1 MNLRLPYCVLAVCG
15 VFCCHYSTAQN
26 DTTITREIDR
36 IDVIAPARKHQA
48 SPVQEISRVEMERLG
63 LKSTADALR
72 MFNGVSIKDYGGIG
86 GLTTVSVR
94 SLGAAHTAVSYDGV
108 PVSNTQAGPVDV
120 SMFNINDIASI
131 KLAVGSD
138 DQLLKP
144 ARMMAS
150 AATLGIEGYDFRPS
164 DSTRHAANI
173 NLKCGSFGYWCA
185 NAKYSALIAKRISLT
200 ANAEVYGADGEYPF
214 TLVNYNKSTRERRT
228 NTDVLSY
235 KGEIGFWHTDTI
247 GNTLKFKAYAYNSE
261 RGLPGSIIYYNKEAN
276 ERLLD
281 RNVFAQT
288 TYRRRLSPTL
298 TAKIIAKYNYSFSRY
313 DDTNVKY
320 KGGHLQQNSTQNE
333 GYLSLMTLWQPSRTI
348 AISISLDEIYNTLDT
363 DITDNPQPRRNTMIA
378 GGNVR
383 FTDGKWITATL
394 TAVATRVRESV
405 DHGGKL
411 KDLDKTTPS
420 LTVKITPM
428 RNIFIRL
435 MARQTFRVPTF
446 NELYYTSLG
455 FSGLRPETATEYN
468 AGVGAEIF
476 KTHLTAD
483 VFRNIVRDKIV
494 AIPTT
499 YVWKMAN
506 YGKAHITGAEVSADR
521 MLQLWDVTTTFAAGY
536 TYQHALDKTRK
547 NPKLYNSQIP
557 YTPRHS
563 GHYSLTA
570 EYKGFTLGYHALWSG
585 KRYFAEQNIPA
596 NQMDGYIEHTAS
608 LSKTISK
615 HLTIKAS
622 CINIGDEQYDIIRFY
637 PMPGRQWQ
645 LQLSLTL

>member
-1 MNLRLPYCVLAVCG
+1 MTTKLPYCILAAWLVVVCQN
-15 VFCCHYSTAQN
+15 VKAQN
-26 DTTITREIDR
+26 DTTIHREIDR
-36 IDVIAPARKHQA
+36 IDIVAPARKQQA
-48 SPVQEISRVEMERLG
+48 SPVQEIGRVEMERLG
-63 LKSTADALR
+63 LRSTADALR

-120 SMFNINDIASI
+120 SMFNINDIAAI

-144 ARMMAS
+144 ARLMAS
-150 AATLGIEGYDFRPS
+150 AATLAIEGVYYNPA

-173 NLKCGSFGYWCA
+173 NLKCGSFGYWFV
-185 NAKYSALIAKRISLT
+185 NAKYSSKIANRMSLT
-200 ANAEVYGADGEYPF
+200 VNAEAYTADGEYPF
-214 TLVNYNKSTRERRT
+214 TLVNHSQTTRERRK

-235 KGEIGFWHTDTI
+235 KGEIGINHIDSI
-247 GNTLKFKAYAYNSE
+247 GNALKIKLYAYNSE
-261 RGLPGSIIYYNKEAN
+261 RGLPGSIIYYNNVAN

-281 RNVFAQT
+281 RNVFAQAA
-288 TYRRRLSPTL
+288 YKRRLSPTL
-298 TAKIIAKYNYSFSRY
+298 TAKIIAKYNYSYSRY

-320 KGGHLQQNSTQNE
+320 KDGHLQQNSTQNE
-333 GYLSLMTLWQPSRTI
+333 GFLSLMTLWQPWRAI
-348 AISISLDEIYNTLDT
+348 AMSISLDEIYNTLDT

-378 GGNVR
+378 GANIR
-383 FTDGKWITATL
+383 FTDGKWITT
-394 TAVATRVRESV
+394 TFSAVATRVRESV
-405 DHGGKL
+405 EHGNSL
-411 KDLDKTTPS
+411 KDLDKTCPS

-428 RNIFIRL
+428 RNFFIRL

-446 NELYYTSLG
+446 NELYYTTLG

-468 AGVGAEIF
+468 AGIGAEFYKIHF
-476 KTHLTAD
+476 TAD

-506 YGKAHITGAEVSADR
+506 YGKAHIAGAEFSAER
-521 MLQLWDVTTTFAAGY
+521 MIMIRNVTTTFAAGY

-557 YTPRHS
+557 YTPLHS

-570 EYKGFTLGYHALWSG
+570 EYQGFTLGYHALWSG
-585 KRYFAEQNIPA
+585 ERYFREQNIPD
-596 NQMDGYIEHTAS
+596 NLMDRYIEHTLS
-608 LSKTISK
+608 LSKTILK
-615 HLTIKAS
+615 RLTIKAS
-622 CINIGDEQYDIIRFY
+622 CINIGDEQYDIIKFY

-645 LQLSLTL
+645 LQLKLTL